1 MSMHSQRDV
10 HFKSWIVNMTNC
22 PFDKYDDA
30 TGRVKTFFPSLL
42 RSSTVIEGLPR
53 SACYVFAR
61 EMEDKI
67 RRFRDCGYDVAV
79 IEGYSTGR
87 HGSNIA
93 TLMSLDDDKVV
104 VFRNACCF

>member
-1 MSMHSQRDV
+1 
-10 HFKSWIVNMTNC
+10 MTDY
-22 PFDKYDDA
+22 PFDKYDDV
-30 TGRVKTFFPSLL
+30 TGRVRTFFPSLL
-42 RSSTVIEGLPR
+42 RFSTTMEKFPR

-104 VFRNACCF
+104 VFRNACGF